1 MLDYLRPVGRRIQAA
16 SRARTG
22 RAPGRR
28 RRAAWVLVPAA
39 LALAAGCG
47 GLGTSSGAPA
57 SASASPSV
65 HGNGVAKL
73 RGTEILKQAA
83 KVSATAR
90 SVRIRGK
97 ISEEGDVIALNLRIA
112 GPKAAAG
119 TMIMNGQ
126 RMGLIRLGP
135 VAYIK
140 GDARFWNA
148 AGGPNAVTMFSG
160 KYLKTAAN
168 DKDFKDLMSLTIAS
182 KVFAEL
188 TKPEGEVTKGAAA
201 RVNGLPAI
209 TLLDGTGGKL
219 YVATVGRPY
228 VLRISDGKNKLDF
241 FDYNKTMTIRPPA
254 SRLVVETGNR

>member
-1 MLDYLRPVGRRIQAA
+1 VETKEEHDAQL
-16 SRARTG
+16 S
-22 RAPGRR
+22 APGWASYSDRVTRR
-28 RRAAWVLVPAA
+28 VGEGARGWRRAVWVLVPAA
-39 LALAAGCG
+39 LVLAAGCG
-47 GLGTSSGAPA
+47 GPGTSSDAAA
-57 SASASPSV
+57 SASASPTV

-73 RGTEILKQAA
+73 SGTEILKQAA
-83 KVSATAR
+83 KVSAAAR

-97 ISEEGDVIALNLRIA
+97 VSDQGEVIALSLRIA

-119 TMIMNGQ
+119 TMIVHGQ
-126 RMGLIRLGP
+126 RIGLIRLGS

-140 GDARFWNA
+140 GDAKFWNA

-201 RVNGLPAI
+201 QVHGTPAI
-209 TLLDGTGGKL
+209 TLLDGTGGNSISPPM
-219 YVATVGRPY
+219 VGHTCCESATARTPSTSSTTTRP
-228 VLRISDGKNKLDF
+228 
-241 FDYNKTMTIRPPA
+241 
-254 SRLVVETGNR
+254 